1 MDRADRCRLRGRHLT
16 VALVSIRCQNTVGQ
30 LRWLLG
36 LARTDVT
43 ASWTSVLNL
52 FSNLNWTVHLVF
64 NIDLQDYKT
73 LGSYSP

>member
-36 LARTDVT
+36 LARTDAT
-43 ASWTSVLNL
+43 ASWTPVLTDL
-52 FSNLNWTVHLVF
+52 FSNWTVHLMF
-64 NIDLQDYKT
+64 TIDLQDSNT
-73 LGSYSP
+73 LGS